1 MKSHARVVV
10 IGGGIAGCSTLYHLT
25 RMGWRDVVLVERGE
39 LTSGSTWHAAGNC
52 PNFSAS
58 WNIIKMQRYGTALYG
73 GLAAATDYPIDY
85 HVTGS
90 IRLAH
95 TRDRMDEYRHVAAM
109 ARHQGLDFEVLAP
122 DEMRRRYP
130 YLETHDLKGGLWDPL
145 DGDIDP
151 SQLTQALAK
160 GARDGGAEIY
170 RNQPVAAIDRAA
182 DGHWRVHTPGGSI
195 TAEVVVNAAGYR
207 ANEVAAMVGLELPM
221 VNMQHQYLVT
231 EPIAALE
238 ARAERLPLLR
248 DPDDSYYLRQERK
261 GLLLGPYEWDATP
274 CWGDGVPADFGME
287 LFADDLERLE
297 RYIELAIARVPPLGE
312 AGVQRVVNGPIPYTP
327 DGLPLIGPA
336 FGLDNFYLCAAFSFG
351 IVQGGGAGKIMA
363 EIIVEGEP
371 EWDMWAVD
379 PRRFTD
385 FANQAYTR
393 AKAVELYQN
402 EYAVV
407 FPLQER
413 PAGRPAKTT
422 PLFHQLK
429 AKGAMFG
436 ARGGW
441 ERATW
446 FAPDGAPAREQPSF
460 RRTNWFEAVG
470 RECRAVRERVGVL
483 DLGGFSKFEV
493 TGPGAA
499 AFLDRLTTGRLPGPG
514 RISLAY
520 FCAPNGGLLS
530 ELTITRLA
538 DDRFYLCSAA
548 AAEWH
553 DQQWLERHLPGDGRV
568 TVANVTPHYGTLILA
583 GPRAREVLA
592 RITEADLS
600 NAAFPWLGARPIEI
614 GFAKVLAIRINYVGE
629 LGWELHL
636 PTASQIPVYQA
647 LMAAGAEFDIADF
660 GMYAMDSLR
669 LEKCYPAWKLDLTH
683 EYTPLEASL
692 DRFVKLDKADF
703 IGRAALQAQV
713 QAGVPQRLVPLVLDA
728 DDADAPPCATVFRGD
743 QAVGLVTS
751 GGYGHAVQKSIALA
765 YLRTDLA
772 AAETALE
779 VEVLGSRV
787 AAAVAAAPI
796 YDPENAR
803 LHA

>member
-1 MKSHARVVV
+1 MKAHARVVV

-25 RMGWRDVVLVERGE
+25 LMGWRDVVLVERGE

-58 WNIIKMQRYGTALYG
+58 WNIIKMQRYGTELYG
-73 GLAAATDYPIDY
+73 RLAAATDYPIDY

-95 TRDRMDEYRHVAAM
+95 TQDRMDEFRHVTAM
-109 ARHQGLDFEVLAP
+109 ARHQGLAFEVLAP
-122 DEMRRRYP
+122 NEMRHRYP
-130 YLETHDLKGGLWDPL
+130 YLEVHDLLGGLWDPL

-151 SQLTQALAK
+151 AQVTQALAK

-170 RNQPVAAIDRAA
+170 RNQTVEAIDRAK
-182 DGHWRVHTPGGSI
+182 DGQWRVRTPGGTI
-195 TAEVVVNAAGYR
+195 TADIVVNAAGYR
-207 ANEVAAMVGLELPM
+207 ANEVAAMVGLELPI

-231 EPIAALE
+231 QPIAALE
-238 ARAERLPLLR
+238 ARGERLPLLR

-274 CWGDGVPADFGME
+274 CWLDGVPADFGME
-287 LFADDLERLE
+287 LFADDLDRLE
-297 RYIELAIARVPPLGE
+297 RYIEMAMARVPILGE

-327 DGLPLIGPA
+327 DGQPLIGPA

-351 IVQGGGAGKIMA
+351 IVQGGGAGKIIS
-363 EIIVEGEP
+363 EIIVEGES

-379 PRRFTD
+379 SRRFTD
-385 FANQAYTR
+385 YANQAYTR

-402 EYAVV
+402 EYAIA
-407 FPLQER
+407 FPLEER

-422 PLFHQLK
+422 PLYHQLK
-429 AKGAMFG
+429 SKGAMFG

-446 FAPDGAPAREQPSF
+446 FAPDGARERPSF

-483 DLGGFSKFEV
+483 DLGGFSKYQV
-493 TGPGAA
+493 AGPGAE
-499 AFLDRLTTGRLPGPG
+499 AFLDRLTAGRLPRPG

-520 FCAPNGGLLS
+520 FCTPKGGLLS
-530 ELTITRLA
+530 ETTITRLD
-538 DDRFYLCSAA
+538 DDRFYLCSAST
-548 AAEWH
+548 AEWH
-553 DQQWLERHLPGDGRV
+553 DQQWMERHLPGDGQV
-568 TVANVTPHYGTLILA
+568 TVTNTTAQYGTLILA
-583 GPRAREVLA
+583 GPRARQVLA
-592 RITEADLS
+592 KITDADLS
-600 NAAFPWLGARPIEI
+600 NEGFPWLSARWIEI

-636 PTASQIPVYQA
+636 PTACQAAVYQA

-703 IGRAALQAQV
+703 IGRAALLAQV

-728 DDADAPPCATVFRGD
+728 GDADAPACATVLRGD

-751 GGYGHAVQKSIALA
+751 GGYGHAVQESIALA
-765 YLRTDLA
+765 YLRADLA
-772 AAETALE
+772 ATGTALE
-779 VEVLGSRV
+779 VDVLGTRI
-787 AAAVAAAPI
+787 AATVAAAPI
-796 YDPENAR
+796 HDPLNER
-803 LHA
+803 LRA